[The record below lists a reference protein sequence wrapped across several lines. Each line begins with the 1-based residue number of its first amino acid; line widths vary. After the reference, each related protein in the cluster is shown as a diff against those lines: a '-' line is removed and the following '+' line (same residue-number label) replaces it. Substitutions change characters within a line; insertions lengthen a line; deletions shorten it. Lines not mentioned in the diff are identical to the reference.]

1 MHDKFIPE
9 KSDISM
15 VTEVEMDE
23 IQKYYV
29 RKTIDHRSKKLI
41 DWALGRRDTK
51 TLIKMYNSNVYSERY
66 GSYKEIFPI
75 NNLMQSKKY
84 TVQIE
89 RNNGRQRHWL
99 AAFRRRSIV
108 VTRSLENLAIFMA
121 LLARFRI
128 NGSIDELITLLK

>member
-9 KSDISM
+9 KPDISM
-15 VTEVEMDE
+15 VMEVEIDE
-23 IQKYYV
+23 IQKFYG

-41 DWALGRRDTK
+41 GWALGRRDTK
-51 TLIKMYNSNVYSERY
+51 TLIKMYDSNVYSDRY
-66 GSYKEIFPI
+66 GSYKEIFPQ
-75 NNLMQSKKY
+75 NNLTKSKKY
-84 TVQIE
+84 TSAIE

-121 LLARFRI
+121 LFARFRI
-128 NGSIDELITLLK
+128 NGSIDELIALLK

>member
-9 KSDISM
+9 KPDISM
-15 VTEVEMDE
+15 VTEVEIDE
-23 IQKYYV
+23 IQKWYV

-99 AAFRRRSIV
+99 AAFRQHSIV
-108 VTRSLENLAIFMA
+108 VTRSLENLAISIA
-121 LLARFRI
+121 LFARFRI